1 MAEEIKKGLPSVMRY
16 CDTLADYEQNKA
28 DGKVTDD
35 VFVIILEDKIA
46 KFKGHT
52 FNWTD
57 SGSGGGSIDLELLET
72 YMPLSRDFSD
82 DFNNDFAR

>member
-46 KFKGHT
+46 KFKGQT
-52 FNWTD
+52 FNWN
-57 SGSGGGSIDLELLET
+57 GGNGDPIDTEVLEA
-72 YMPLSRDFSD
+72 YIPISRDFSD